1 MFCRVLQLKARD
13 MVTGSVTYRICE
25 DDEQPK
31 NMKGGQGIVKK
42 AYTKDGSGNKT
53 YFAIKA
59 ALNPTR
65 NRQEDEAAIY
75 FKLDPTEEPHL
86 AFLSEVVMYKQQ
98 PLLVIEFAETLSLAD
113 WLEIKRKLPPGSVLP
128 KVRLNK
134 NKYEQTFRVSPS
146 CHFHRPSSTP
156 SRSCGDFD
164 RCTAKMTQ

>member
-13 MVTGSVTYRICE
+13 MVTGFVTYEICK

-42 AYTKDGSGNKT
+42 AYSANGSGNKT

-75 FKLDPTEEPHL
+75 FKLDPTKEPHL
-86 AFLSEVVMYKQQ
+86 AFLSDVVMYKQQ
-98 PLLVIEFAETLSLAD
+98 PLLVIEFAEKGSLAG
-113 WLEIKRKLPPGSVLP
+113 WLDFKRKLPLGAVLP

-134 NKYEQTFRVSPS
+134 NKYEHEHSESHPPVIFTGPRVRHPD
-146 CHFHRPSSTP
+146 RARTP
-156 SRSCGDFD
+156 V
-164 RCTAKMTQ
+164 ATQRR

>member
-1 MFCRVLQLKARD
+1 MDQ
-13 MVTGSVTYRICE
+13 VTGFVSYVICE

-42 AYTKDGSGNKT
+42 AYAENGNGSNF

-75 FKLDPTEEPHL
+75 FKLDPTKEPHL
-86 AFLSEVVMYKQQ
+86 AFLSDVVMYKQQ

-156 SRSCGDFD
+156 SRSCEDSG
-164 RCTAKMTQ
+164 RYTAKMRL